1 MADDDDTQVETPPP
15 AGDEPVKPQK
25 NEAGE
30 WECPECGES
39 FAHAIQLGAHRKQ
52 KHGVSGS
59 SKRSE
64 RRRRAGGER
73 APKRQDARKTRIKNA
88 LVDLAN
94 LSDDLRGRTTSDMP
108 EHLADVIRR
117 DADQLAT
124 MLSTLAERVN
134 PVKFFVDRV
143 LSFAA
148 PVTASS
154 GVLRWLLRA
163 WRAQLE
169 ERAAAAAVDPNE
181 WPPEMGDAPW
191 RQETGDGDVEHVG

>member
-1 MADDDDTQVETPPP
+1 MADDDTQVETPPP

-59 SKRSE
+59 SARTQ
-64 RRRRAGGER
+64 RRRRSGGSDR
-73 APKRQDARKTRIKNA
+73 VPKRQDGRKIRIRQA
-88 LVDLAN
+88 LLDLAN
-94 LSDDLRGRTTSDMP
+94 LSDDLRGRTTSDLP

-124 MLSTLAERVN
+124 MLAALAERVN

-181 WPPEMGDAPW
+181 WSPEMGDAPW